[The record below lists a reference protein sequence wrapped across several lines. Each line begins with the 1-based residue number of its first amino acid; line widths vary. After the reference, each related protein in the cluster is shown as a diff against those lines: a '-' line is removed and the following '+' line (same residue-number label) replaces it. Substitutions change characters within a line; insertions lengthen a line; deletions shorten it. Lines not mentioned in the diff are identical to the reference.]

1 MELVIAPRI
10 CISRNPDPTEL
21 DKFKQWVCTL
31 SIRNSIEMDDSASEI
46 FYGQSPLAVYGKAL
60 VALDSFLMSPEFIY
74 PLLEEYANRG

>member
-1 MELVIAPRI
+1 MDLVIAPRI
-10 CISRNPDPTEL
+10 CISRNPDATEQ

-31 SIRNSIEMDDSASEI
+31 YVRNSIDMNDSAFDV